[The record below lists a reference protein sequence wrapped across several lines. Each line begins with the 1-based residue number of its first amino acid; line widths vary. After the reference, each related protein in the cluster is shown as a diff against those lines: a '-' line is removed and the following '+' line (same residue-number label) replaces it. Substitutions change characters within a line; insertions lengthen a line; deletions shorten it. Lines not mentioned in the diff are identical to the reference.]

1 MGQEALAGWY
11 CWKLHD
17 RRKDRVAMAREVF
30 VLGTSHSLQRG
41 ARNCTAASIALLE
54 EEVQRILTEY
64 DIGRI
69 AEEMS
74 VDALEDGVEQKACR
88 TVCQRIAGVDVPVV
102 FVDLDREER
111 AHLSLANDQI
121 DAFVFKHSAEDGER
135 TRIRDALSDLCGEL
149 RERVWVARVL
159 AGDEWPV
166 LIVCGADHAVSV
178 TRLFR
183 SVGVQ
188 STIIHRDFDPDEYPW
203 CR

>member
-1 MGQEALAGWY
+1 
-11 CWKLHD
+11 
-17 RRKDRVAMAREVF
+17 MARMVF

-41 ARNCTAASIALLE
+41 ARSCTAASIALLE
-54 EEVQRILTEY
+54 KEVQRILTEY

-74 VDALEDGVEQKACR
+74 VDALEDDVEQKPGE
-88 TVCQRIAGVDVPVV
+88 TVCQRIAGEDIPVV

-121 DAFVFKHSAEDGER
+121 DAFMFEHSPDNSE
-135 TRIRDALSDLCGEL
+135 RIRIREALNDLCGEV

-178 TRLFR
+178 SRLFR